1 MKPSESGKSVILYQR
16 TKNGTDAMNRPVYIT
31 TPVTVKN
38 VFIGR
43 PTQEE
48 IVNEL
53 TLSGKKWVHTLG
65 IPKGD
70 THDWENAVIE
80 FNGKKWRAIGAPVE
94 GIPELMPF
102 IWDKNVKVEAY
113 EQ

>member
-1 MKPSESGKSVILYQR
+1 MKPSECGKSVTLYQR

-31 TPVTVKN
+31 TPVTVDN

-65 IPKGD
+65 IPKPQNRRVGAKNPL
-70 THDWENAVIE
+70 TIMPHS
-80 FNGKKWRAIGAPVE
+80 RACPAAGTYCACRTQHRA
-94 GIPELMPF
+94 G
-102 IWDKNVKVEAY
+102 
-113 EQ
+113 